1 MLELL
6 QTVRY
11 GYYILLLIPLLH
23 HLFLGVNNYMRKP
36 SKKSCKQVY
45 LNFKVIKNIHLRAK
59 KCLRIKFLRTLV
71 SHIVC
76 KSPK

>member
-1 MLELL
+1 MG
-6 QTVRY
+6 TTY
-11 GYYILLLIPLLH
+11 SFYIPLLH

-71 SHIVC
+71 SQNSLQIA
-76 KSPK
+76 KISLKKNL